1 MEYRST
7 NAGGYVHFGGDV
19 VSGVNSTRGIML
31 SSNTIQAVSDN
42 SNEDLVVR
50 GKGTGGVFIG
60 NSTAAT
66 KGVWAGTATAP
77 TVDLPI
83 SGLVVSTLTVPGV
96 VAGDA
101 IFVGRPPVATM
112 STALAMA
119 GSWVSGT
126 DEASFAVLNN
136 QASTQSIVA
145 GAFPYIVVKA

>member
-1 MEYRST
+1 MEYRNSG
-7 NAGGYVHFGGDV
+7 NATHHGKGLVTGVDGDNG
-19 VSGVNSTRGIML
+19 VSL
-31 SSNTIQAVSDN
+31 SSNIISPASDSAN
-42 SNEDLVVR
+42 ADLTVK

-77 TVDLPI
+77 TVAI
-83 SGLVVSTLTVPGV
+83 QASGLAISTLTVPGV

-101 IFVGRPPVATM
+101 VFIGRATAQM

-136 QASTQSIVA
+136 VASTQSIVA
-145 GAFPYIVVKA
+145 GSFPYIVVKA

>member
-1 MEYRST
+1 MEYR
-7 NAGGYVHFGGDV
+7 NAGNATHHGKGLVTGVDGDNG
-19 VSGVNSTRGIML
+19 VSL
-31 SSNTIQAVSDN
+31 SSNIVSPASDSAN
-42 SNEDLVVR
+42 ADLIVK
-50 GKGTGGVFIG
+50 GKGTGGVYIG

-77 TVDLPI
+77 TVALPA

-96 VAGDA
+96 VSGDA
-101 IFVGRPPVATM
+101 VFVGRPPVATM

-136 QASTQSIVA
+136 QASTQSVVA

>member
-1 MEYRST
+1 MEFRST
-7 NAGGYVHFGGDV
+7 NPNGYVHFGGDV
-19 VSGVNSTRGIML
+19 MSGVNSTSGVHL
-31 SSNTIQAVSDN
+31 SSNTIQPASDSAN
-42 SNEDLVVR
+42 ANLVVK

-77 TVDLPI
+77 TVALPA
-83 SGLVVSTLTVPGV
+83 SGLVTSTITIPGV
-96 VAGDA
+96 VSGDA
-101 IFVGRPPVATM
+101 LYIGRASAQM

-119 GSWVSGT
+119 GAWVSGT
-126 DEASFAVLNN
+126 DEGSFAVLNN